1 MKASWVGIAAATAA
15 LMFAGQAGAADVEA
29 GKLAF
34 GKSVCKGCHAVDFE
48 GYGPAF
54 QDIGRKY
61 AGVAGAKESLTKKVK
76 EGTKGTWGDAE
87 MPSQKDNVNDEN
99 LSAML
104 DFILSFK

>member
-15 LMFAGQAGAADVEA
+15 LMFAGHASADVEA

-34 GKSVCKGCHAVDFE
+34 SKSVCKGCHAVDYE

-54 QDIGRKY
+54 QDIGQKY
-61 AGVAGAKESLTKKVK
+61 AGGADAKEYLIKKIND
-76 EGTKGTWGDAE
+76 GSKGVWGDAV
-87 MPSQKDNVNDEN
+87 MPAQKGAVSDEN
-99 LSAML
+99 IGNIA